1 MSLSVSRM
9 AGASSISTVLCSLN
23 STSYAFNP
31 KSNALFVKSKD
42 ATLCN
47 VHGFISRN
55 LQYDPMLTISR
66 KNFVVRSNIT
76 PPPGVPLP
84 SGPPSGSMIIYD
96 SVDKVDTVVN
106 TAEYVVETLESVA
119 TKVDNVIDR
128 ITDDL
133 PEDSKLR
140 KSMVALDEL
149 VEGVAKAAHIA
160 NDIIDKVEEV
170 EDKLESLI
178 LEEAKEEVSK
188 VAVERDV
195 IPSEV
200 VIRQRFWS
208 TIENDVFEAVKYF
221 FNSGAIPNG
230 CNSSFIALIPK
241 IPDANLVKDFRPISL
256 IESMYKIIAKIMA
269 NRLVG
274 VLGDIVNEVQSLLIA
289 GKSTNHDGPFILNE
303 VLQWC
308 KLKKKQSLI
317 FKVDFEKA
325 FDSLPMI
332 SLEDDIL
339 KKIGFGDKW
348 VAH

>member
-31 KSNALFVKSKD
+31 TSNALFVKSKD
-42 ATLCN
+42 VTLCN

-66 KNFVVRSNIT
+66 KNFVVRSNVT
-76 PPPGVPLP
+76 PPPGVPHP
-84 SGPPSGSMIIYD
+84 SGPPSGSMRKL
-96 SVDKVDTVVN
+96 DKVDTVVN

-119 TKVDNVIDR
+119 TKVDNAIDR

-200 VIRQRFWS
+200 VS
-208 TIENDVFEAVKYF
+208 VAKPKND
-221 FNSGAIPNG
+221 
-230 CNSSFIALIPK
+230 
-241 IPDANLVKDFRPISL
+241 
-256 IESMYKIIAKIMA
+256 
-269 NRLVG
+269 
-274 VLGDIVNEVQSLLIA
+274 
-289 GKSTNHDGPFILNE
+289 
-303 VLQWC
+303 
-308 KLKKKQSLI
+308 
-317 FKVDFEKA
+317 
-325 FDSLPMI
+325 
-332 SLEDDIL
+332 
-339 KKIGFGDKW
+339 
-348 VAH
+348 